1 MEVEEFFNE
10 YGTSKTSNF
19 DLKDILK
26 DLNLKSKVIMRDEIK
41 NYQNAEN
48 IIFNYQTTKE
58 KGSHWVLCSSKYNIY
73 FDSFGIDP
81 VNEVHEYLKS
91 EFKYNTLQVQPNNTE
106 MCGQLCVF
114 VLYRLSNNSTF
125 EDIIL
130 ELSEQISEF
139 FNR

>member
-81 VNEVHEYLKS
+81 VNEAQEYLKS
-91 EFKYNTLQVQPNNTE
+91 EFKYNTLQFN
-106 MCGQLCVF
+106 LIIRKCVDNF
-114 VLYRLSNNSTF
+114 VFLFYI
-125 EDIIL
+125 E
-130 ELSEQISEF
+130 
-139 FNR
+139 